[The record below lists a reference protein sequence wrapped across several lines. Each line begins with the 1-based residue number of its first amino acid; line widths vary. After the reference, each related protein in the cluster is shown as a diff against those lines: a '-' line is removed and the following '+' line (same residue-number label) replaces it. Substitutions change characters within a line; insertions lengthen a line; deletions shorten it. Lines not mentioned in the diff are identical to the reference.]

1 MSLLNDVLRDL
12 QSRGAP
18 EPRPLDGLAPVASV
32 KSGPALPLWPVAVVV
47 LAAAVLAWRP
57 ITVAFAHD
65 PPEAPPE
72 TVATELHGPVA
83 PAPATPVVDAP
94 EPAPAAPVPEAAAAV
109 AAAPVPETTVPVPA
123 APVADTRPEDVT
135 APAAP
140 PVAEE
145 PQPAPEPDADVP
157 AAAAETLIVRRQP
170 AEAEDGNSAP
180 LGSGLQALQTGNLA
194 AAEKFFGNALA
205 IDASDARAWSYLYET
220 QARAGKAAAA
230 EQTLQRALGA
240 ASETAALAN
249 LYARLLI
256 KRGETARAIA
266 VLHDHRPTQT
276 RDSDYDAFLAAL
288 LQQQGRFAEAGSL
301 YQELLDRDPEPGAWW
316 IGLAMSSDS
325 LGDRAAALA
334 AFERAL
340 RADRLKQ
347 PLANYARRRIAEL
360 ENNG

>member
-32 KSGPALPLWPVAVVV
+32 KSGSAVPLWPVAVVV
-47 LAAAVLAWRP
+47 LAAAIFAWRP
-57 ITVAFAHD
+57 ITVALAHD
-65 PPEAPPE
+65 RPEAPAE
-72 TVATELHGPVA
+72 TVATELAAPVA
-83 PAPATPVVDAP
+83 PAPVTPVVDTT
-94 EPAPAAPVPEAAAAV
+94 EPAPAALVPEPPAAV
-109 AAAPVPETTVPVPA
+109 AAAPVLETTVPVPTPT
-123 APVADTRPEDVT
+123 PVV
-135 APAAP
+135 
-140 PVAEE
+140 EE

-180 LGSGLQALQTGNLA
+180 LGSGLQALQSGNLA

-220 QARAGKAAAA
+220 QARAGKVAAA

-301 YQELLDRDPEPGAWW
+301 YRELLDRDPEPGAWW

>member
-32 KSGPALPLWPVAVVV
+32 KSGSAVPLWPVAVVV
-47 LAAAVLAWRP
+47 LAAAIFAWRP
-57 ITVAFAHD
+57 ITVALAHD
-65 PPEAPPE
+65 RPEAPAE
-72 TVATELHGPVA
+72 TVATELPGPVA
-83 PAPATPVVDAP
+83 PAPAAPVVDAP
-94 EPAPAAPVPEAAAAV
+94 EPAPAAPVADAAAAV

-180 LGSGLQALQTGNLA
+180 LGSGLQALQSGNLA

-220 QARAGKAAAA
+220 QARAGKVAAA

-266 VLHDHRPTQT
+266 VLHDHRPAQT
-276 RDSDYDAFLAAL
+276 PDSDYDAFLAAL
-288 LQQQGRFAEAGSL
+288 LQQQGRYAEAGSL

>member
-18 EPRPLDGLAPVASV
+18 EPRPLDGLEPVATV
-32 KSGPALPLWPVAVVV
+32 KSRPGLPLWPLAIAALAVVV
-47 LAAAVLAWRP
+47 FAWRP
-57 ITVAFAHD
+57 VTLAFAND
-65 PPEAPPE
+65 RPQAPTD
-72 TVATELHGPVA
+72 TVATDLPAATA
-83 PAPATPVVDAP
+83 PPPATAVVQ
-94 EPAPAAPVPEAAAAV
+94 
-109 AAAPVPETTVPVPA
+109 AAAPVPAAAVPKPRPA
-123 APVADTRPEDVT
+123 DVT
-135 APAAP
+135 APVAP
-140 PVAEE
+140 PAVEE
-145 PQPAPEPDADVP
+145 PQPAPEPEADGP

-170 AEAEDGNSAP
+170 AKVEDGTSAP
-180 LGSGLQALQTGNLA
+180 LGSGLQALQSGNLA
-194 AAEKFFGNALA
+194 GAEKFFRNALA

-230 EQTLQRALGA
+230 EQTLQRSLGS
-240 ASETAALAN
+240 ASETAALAK

-256 KRGETARAIA
+256 ERSETARAIM
-266 VLHDHRPTQT
+266 VLQNHRPTQT
-276 RDSDYDAFLAAL
+276 PDSDYDAFLAAL
-288 LQQQGRFAEAGSL
+288 LQQQGKFSEAGAL
-301 YQELLDRDPEPGAWW
+301 YRELLDRDPQPGAWW